1 MTDPSIHPEQLFADP
16 RAADA
21 APTPEPR
28 LIEVGWLVVGALDEV
43 DRQAVAVA
51 RQRAL
56 DELRRS
62 FPSFEWEMPL
72 LERRDLVQEVR
83 EEPVTLL
90 DYGRGERD
98 ARRWDFALVVTG
110 ADLVAHEKPYALAVP
125 SRALGV
131 GVISTVRID
140 PKVSGRPRLAP
151 AASRARIAN
160 RARVAARA
168 QAASAASAGSSAP
181 HAGPSPDAS
190 PPPDPGPS
198 HAAGPSPTPSATPIP
213 DSDRTEIVARRVFAL
228 ALHLLGHLNGLD
240 HSGSPECVM
249 HAPSGVTD
257 LDQMTHFEAA
267 EAEWL
272 AEELADV
279 ADLRLEERR
288 RRLAPFTF
296 YLQAAWFNRDD
307 IASSVRLARPWMFP
321 LRLSRLTTAAGSALV
336 ILLLTAETWDLG
348 MNQPPALVGGLA
360 CLVLLVTTTYV
371 LKNQR
376 LLVRRGSRRLTEQTV
391 VTNISLT
398 LVVLLGLGV
407 TFLGLFLVALGAE
420 RLFYPPALVASWTA
434 SLGAPAV
441 LGQYVVLAGFV
452 ASLGIVI
459 GTLGASFE
467 EQNYI
472 RHIAYVDEET

>member
-1 MTDPSIHPEQLFADP
+1 MTETTSEPSQEPASP
-16 RAADA
+16 PSPAAA
-21 APTPEPR
+21 EAL

-43 DRQAVAVA
+43 DRQAVVA
-51 RQRAL
+51 ARDRAL
-56 DELRRS
+56 QEVERG
-62 FPSFEWEMPL
+62 FPDFDWRMPL
-72 LERRDLVQEVR
+72 LERRDLAQEVR

-98 ARRWDFALVVTG
+98 ARRWDFALVITS

-140 PKVSGRPRLAP
+140 PKASGRPRLPVGAPPGRRQPVAPGNP
-151 AASRARIAN
+151 AAQASEGERAEIMAQRI
-160 RARVAARA
+160 
-168 QAASAASAGSSAP
+168 
-181 HAGPSPDAS
+181 
-190 PPPDPGPS
+190 
-198 HAAGPSPTPSATPIP
+198 
-213 DSDRTEIVARRVFAL
+213 FAL

-240 HSGSPECVM
+240 HGGSPACAM
-249 HAPSGVTD
+249 HEPAGVSD
-257 LDQMTHFEAA
+257 LDHMHRFEAD
-267 EAEWL
+267 EVEIL
-272 AEELADV
+272 AEELTDV

-288 RRLAPFTF
+288 RRLAPLTF

-348 MNQPPALVGGLA
+348 MNQPSALVGALA
-360 CLVLLVTTTYV
+360 GLVLVVTTAYV
-371 LKNQR
+371 LKHQR

-398 LVVLLGLGV
+398 LVVFLGLGV
-407 TFLGLFLVALGAE
+407 TFAGLFLVALGAE
-420 RLFYPPALVASWTA
+420 RLLYPPALVESWTA
-434 SLGAPAV
+434 SISGPLV
-441 LGQYVVLAGFV
+441 LRQYMVLAGFV

-459 GTLGASFE
+459 GALGASFE
-467 EQNYI
+467 EENYI
-472 RHIAYVDEET
+472 RHIAFVDEET